1 MRILM
6 IWSENLNKPG
16 SGRTHFVHL
25 ARSLAACGNQ
35 VRIVAPGYRPRT
47 TQDLGLP
54 VSYVPTLRR
63 SVVAFLLFHAL
74 LVPAMP
80 YLILRYRPDVVYT
93 RGLFHSFLM
102 HVICR
107 LMRTCYVAEVDSI
120 VDLELA
126 MRGFP
131 RFAVRLVHFFDRWNL
146 RWASGF
152 ICVTEGLRAE
162 LIRRGTKPNRVFA
175 VHNGAATD
183 VFLPGDQAAARQE
196 LDLPPEAV
204 LVGFVGT
211 LSAYQGLDLLVDAA
225 ALCPQDDQRPTYFVV
240 VGDGERRPMVEEAIA
255 RHGLGD
261 RFLLRGAVPHERV
274 LIYLRALDVE
284 VISVHDERTTR
295 YGLSS
300 LKFWEALAVGLPVLV
315 PDSVALGDV
324 LDRLDWPGEY
334 PTGDA
339 QGLSDKLAETIARLD
354 EYRGRRDELHK
365 AVRSDHSWHAVACK
379 ITSLFSKCVSAR
391 SKTQDG

>member
-1 MRILM
+1 M

-25 ARSLAACGNQ
+25 ARGLARCGHQ
-35 VRIVAPGYRPRT
+35 VRIVAPGYPPRT
-47 TQDLGLP
+47 TADLGVP

-63 SVVAFLLFHAL
+63 NMIAFLLFHAL
-74 LVPAMP
+74 LLPAVP
-80 YLILRYRPDVVYT
+80 YLLLRYRPDAVYT
-93 RGLFHSFLM
+93 RGLFHSFLV

-107 LMRTCYVAEVDSI
+107 LMRTCYVAEVDSV

-131 RFAVRLVHFFDRWNL
+131 RFAVRLVHLFDRWNL
-146 RWASGF
+146 RWASAF

-162 LIRRGTKPNRVFA
+162 LIRRGTDPLRVFA

-183 VFLPGDQAAARQE
+183 LFSPGDQAAARRQ
-196 LDLPPEAV
+196 LDLLPEAV
-204 LVGFVGT
+204 LVGFVGG

-225 ALCPQDDQRPTYFVV
+225 ALCPDGPEHPVRFVI
-240 VGDGERRPMVEEAIA
+240 VGDGEQRPMVEEAVT
-255 RHGLGD
+255 RHGLQK

-274 LIYLRALDVE
+274 LVYLRALDVE
-284 VISVHDERTTR
+284 VISVYDERTTR

-315 PDSVALGDV
+315 PDRVGLGDI
-324 LDRLDWPGEY
+324 LSQLDWPGEY
-334 PTGDA
+334 PTGNA
-339 QGLSDKLAETIARLD
+339 AALAAAIERVVQRLPELRPRRGEIHEAVRRRHSWTKVAESTARILQHLAEGGPPPENMR
-354 EYRGRRDELHK
+354 
-365 AVRSDHSWHAVACK
+365 
-379 ITSLFSKCVSAR
+379 
-391 SKTQDG
+391 

>member
-6 IWSENLNKPG
+6 IWSENINKPG

-25 ARSLAACGNQ
+25 ARSLAAAGNQ
-35 VRIVAPGYRPRT
+35 VRLVVPGYGPRT
-47 TQDLGLP
+47 TQNIGLP

-63 SVVAFLLFHAL
+63 SMIAFLLFHAL

-80 YLILRYRPDVVYT
+80 YLILRYRPKVVYS
-93 RGLFHSFLM
+93 RGLFHSFLI
-102 HVICR
+102 HLVCR

-131 RFAVRLVHFFDRWNL
+131 RLAVRLVHFFDRWNL

-152 ICVTEGLRAE
+152 ICVTERLRAE
-162 LIRRGTKPNRVFA
+162 LIRRGTKPERVFA

-183 VFLPGDQAAARQE
+183 LFSPGNQAAARQE
-196 LDLPPEAV
+196 LNLPSEAV

-225 ALCPQDDQRPTYFVV
+225 ALCPQDDRRPTYFVI
-240 VGDGERRPMVEEAIA
+240 VGDGERRSMVEEAIT
-255 RHGLGD
+255 RRGLGH
-261 RFLLRGAVPHERV
+261 RFLLRGAVPHEQV
-274 LIYLRALDVE
+274 LVYLRALDME
-284 VISVHDERTTR
+284 VISVHDQRTTR

-315 PDSVALGDV
+315 PDSVALDDV
-324 LDRLDWPGEY
+324 LDDLDWPGQY
-334 PTGDA
+334 PAGDA
-339 QGLSDKLAETIARLD
+339 RGLSEKITETIGRLD
-354 EYRGRRDELHK
+354 GFRGRRDQLHS
-365 AVRSDHSWHAVACK
+365 VIRRDHSWQAVARR
-379 ITSLFSKCVSAR
+379 SLEIFEELLK
-391 SKTQDG
+391 

>member
-1 MRILM
+1 MV
-6 IWSENLNKPG
+6 WSENLNKPG
-16 SGRTHFVHL
+16 SGRAHFVHL
-25 ARSLAACGNQ
+25 ARGLASCGNQ
-35 VRIVAPGYRPRT
+35 VRIVAPGYPPRT
-47 TQDLGLP
+47 DQDLGLP

-63 SVVAFLLFHAL
+63 SMVAFLLFHAL
-74 LVPAMP
+74 LLPAMP
-80 YLILRYRPDVVYT
+80 YLILRYRPEVVYT

-126 MRGFP
+126 MRGLP
-131 RFAVRLVHFFDRWNL
+131 RFAIRLVHFFDRWNL

-162 LIRRGTKPNRVFA
+162 LIRRGTKPKRVFA
-175 VHNGAATD
+175 VHNGAAVD
-183 VFLPGDQAAARQE
+183 IFSPGDQAAARQE
-196 LDLPPEAV
+196 LDLPQDAV

-211 LSAYQGLDLLVDAA
+211 LSAYQGLDLLIDAA

-255 RHGLGD
+255 RHGLGH

-274 LIYLRALDVE
+274 LVYLRALDLE
-284 VISVHDERTTR
+284 VISVHDARTTR

-324 LDRLDWPGEY
+324 LAGLNWPGQY
-334 PTGDA
+334 PTGEA
-339 QGLSDKLAETIARLD
+339 RGLSDKITETIARLD
-354 EYRGRRDELHK
+354 EFRGRRDQLHEV
-365 AVRSDHSWHAVACK
+365 VRRDHSWQAVAHRSQEVFE
-379 ITSLFSKCVSAR
+379 SLI
-391 SKTQDG
+391 Q